1 MADNGLIIP
10 EYKIKLFNK
19 NKKIINKIEN
29 FKEIENIKEKNNNIV
44 KINNYPK
51 KQVSEDLSKKPP
63 KKGLGKTLWVRRKL
77 RK

>member
-29 FKEIENIKEKNNNIV
+29 FKEIENIKVKNNNIV

-51 KQVSEDLSKKPP
+51 KQVSEHLSKKPP
-63 KKGLGKTLWVRRKL
+63 KKGLGKTLWVRRKI
-77 RK
+77 RR